1 MEVQSVANTCLEWSL
16 SVTLHLTKP
25 VSLNRI
31 LAFRVV

>member
-1 MEVQSVANTCLEWSL
+1 MKVQSVANTCLEWSL

-31 LAFRVV
+31 SAFSVV